1 MPVGSRLS
9 PGRDGTTRVRREPSD
24 TAASVPEALGAG
36 GGGAMLC
43 WLMVAG
49 SLGAQAEPTERPI
62 LPADTRM
69 ETLENG
75 LKVVVVPLNTPGLVS
90 VQTWMDVGARDEVV
104 PGTTGYAHFFEHLMF
119 HGSRA
124 LPRADRERALRG
136 SPSMRT
142 PGRITPSTTRW
153 PPPSLTRL
161 LEIEGDRFARLHLQP
176 AAVKREAGAVRARKG
191 QASPGDAVWTGL
203 MDAAFRVHTY
213 GHPVIGLD
221 EDVAGMPDGFEQVAS
236 FLDEHY
242 RPERATLVVAGDVDP
257 GEVFATV
264 GRTHGS
270 WTRDGGRLGAP
281 LFRSSPSRPP
291 SSGPCPLDARGDQP
305 EAAHRLEDPG
315 LHARLDGQRR
325 PAARRGPAGG
335 GGLAASPSP
344 RRRGAA
350 RPRALGATARPPLA
364 RRPAGLGDPQP
375 RRRHR
380 VRGGNHRRGGRVLGC
395 GAVGRGRRGGPRP
408 AEAGPRGGARP
419 PSAAALAGLPRGLGQ
434 RGGALRVLPGQPR
447 DLGLHARALGAVTP
461 GAVRDVAER
470 FLQEERMTVAV
481 LASRSASRA
490 PGAAAAAFAGR
501 LTGEPRP

>member
-1 MPVGSRLS
+1 
-9 PGRDGTTRVRREPSD
+9 
-24 TAASVPEALGAG
+24 
-36 GGGAMLC
+36 MLC

-119 HGSRA
+119 HGSQA
-124 LPRADRERALRG
+124 LPRADRERALLG
-136 SPSMRT
+136 LAVDENAWTSEDHTVYHALAPAE
-142 PGRITPSTTRW
+142 
-153 PPPSLTRL
+153 SLTRL

-176 AAVKREAGAVRARKG
+176 AAVKREAGAVQGEHRKG

-221 EDVAGMPDGFEQVAS
+221 EDVAGMPDGFAQVAS
-236 FLDEHY
+236 FLDDHY

-264 GRTHGS
+264 GRTHGG
-270 WTRDGGRLGAP
+270 WTRDGGQLDAPALPVEPEQTAPRRVHVPWTRGETNPRLLIAWKIPAFTPGSTDSAALQLVADLLGAEVSP
-281 LFRSSPSRPP
+281 LHRRLVVEEQLVRELWVPAPDHRSPGVLLVWATLSPDADIASVEAIIREEVASWAAAP
-291 SSGPCPLDARGDQP
+291 SDEGGAAALDRRKRVGLAGERARR
-305 EAAHRLEDPG
+305 AL
-315 LHARLDGQRR
+315 LLSLDS
-325 PAARRGPAGG
+325 PAAW
-335 GGLAASPSP
+335 AS
-344 RRRGAA
+344 
-350 RPRALGATARPPLA
+350 
-364 RRPAGLGDPQP
+364 
-375 RRRHR
+375 
-380 VRGGNHRRGGRVLGC
+380 
-395 GAVGRGRRGGPRP
+395 AVGRYASYR
-408 AEAGPRGGARP
+408 AN
-419 PSAAALAGLPRGLGQ
+419 
-434 RGGALRVLPGQPR
+434 PR

-481 LASRSASRA
+481 LASPERLAELPEPPPLPS
-490 PGAAAAAFAGR
+490 PDD